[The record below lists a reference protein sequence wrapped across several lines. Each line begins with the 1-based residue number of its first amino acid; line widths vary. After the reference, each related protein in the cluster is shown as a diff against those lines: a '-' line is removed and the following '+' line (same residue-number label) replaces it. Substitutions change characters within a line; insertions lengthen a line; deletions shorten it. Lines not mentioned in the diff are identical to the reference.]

1 MTTNHRMSLSVDNA
15 FDGKRLDVFL
25 SEKIEK
31 TTRSLIQMWIE
42 NDCVTLR
49 GDDKDLKA
57 SLKIRTGNV
66 FDIKIPQPVEAKPK
80 PVDIPL
86 NILYE
91 DEHLL
96 VIDKQAGLVV
106 HPGPGHF
113 QDTLVNALL
122 YHCKDLSGIGGELR
136 PGIVHRL
143 DKDTSGTMVIAKSDH
158 IHHQLSLQFQQK
170 NEKDGV
176 LREYVGFCFGQPIKK
191 NGIIETN
198 IIRHNK
204 DRQKMMACEAGGKEA
219 TTLYNVV
226 KTFTS
231 VTDNK
236 MHYISKIE
244 FTLATGR
251 THQIRV
257 HSSYIKCPLIG
268 DPIYGHLRLQHY
280 KKYWPEYLFTFNRQ
294 ALHAQKLGFVH
305 PISKEYL
312 LFETDLPDDL
322 RAIEECLDDH

>member
-1 MTTNHRMSLSVDNA
+1 MTTPYRMSLSVDHT

-31 TTRSLIQMWIE
+31 TTRSLVQMWIE

-49 GDDKDLKA
+49 GDNKDLKA

-66 FDIKIPQPVEAKPK
+66 FDIKIPEPVEAKPK
-80 PVDIPL
+80 PVHIAL

-170 NEKDGV
+170 NEKNGI
-176 LREYVGFCFGQPIKK
+176 LREYIGFCFGQPIKK
-191 NGIIETN
+191 SGLIETN
-198 IIRHNK
+198 IIRHHK
-204 DRQKMMACEAGGKEA
+204 DRQKMMICEAGGKEA
-219 TTLYNVV
+219 KTLYNVV

-236 MHYISKIE
+236 IHYISKIE

-257 HSSYIKCPLIG
+257 HSNYIKCPLIG
-268 DPIYGHLRLQHY
+268 DPIYGHQRLQHY
-280 KKYWPEYLFTFNRQ
+280 KKYWPEYLFAINRQ

-312 LFETDLPDDL
+312 LFKTDLPHDL
-322 RAIEECLDDH
+322 RTIEDCLDSH